1 MNDTYF
7 QVFMILYFLSKHAMH
22 KSIYFLSY
30 QGSLKVRVKVYYSV
44 VPGSSL
50 VRGILIICMQLVLG
64 LVSLVQLCGIGVP
77 LILLYYQL
85 PSGEV
90 LRIPPVEK
98 GRCPGYKVCLYRCI
112 HGTVCSTFGYIVH
125 QADWR
130 LHISWFYFKLE
141 RTPAGLCVTS
151 FGFLQFK

>member
-1 MNDTYF
+1 MYHNLIPY
-7 QVFMILYFLSKHAMH
+7 
-22 KSIYFLSY
+22 LSY
-30 QGSLKVRVKVYYSV
+30 QGNLKIRVKVYFSV
-44 VPGSSL
+44 VPGFSL

-77 LILLYYQL
+77 LILRCYEL

-90 LRIPPVEK
+90 LWIPPFEK
-98 GRCPGYKVCLYRCI
+98 GHCPGYMVCPYRYIDC
-112 HGTVCSTFGYIVH
+112 TVCSTFGYIVH

-141 RTPAGLCVTS
+141 RTPAGLCVS
-151 FGFLQFK
+151 SYGFLQFK